1 MDETPTGPPEANTTK
16 AVKDKSCPY
25 CHQAFTSSSLGRH
38 LDLYIREKNPKA
50 PDGLHDVDAIRK
62 IRQNITRRQPKGAV
76 ARRGT
81 SASVGTPTA
90 ASRSRPASGDADS
103 SAARSPPSPKDGPQE
118 AGAASG
124 STYLYKPR
132 WEDTGVINDLAVRPA
147 GASGDA
153 ERDGTGRGGAKSG
166 PSQRSVSRQT
176 LKQQLDM
183 RQQIQD
189 AEDRSRAAE
198 LALRE
203 LLGSLRA
210 AKHQIDIDSTPF
222 DFDTFSLDFP
232 ALTLQ
237 CLDPPPTLFASTQHP
252 TPTSWS
258 ILPPGQI
265 QFEALHAY
273 FQGEFRRW
281 KTACAAATTALN
293 EELTYPPPSDPV
305 RTDSKAEVL
314 KAEKA
319 AAQMEK
325 HVYDHLAATYSIWNG
340 LAQEQREQLWR
351 LELARGVG
359 RKRKEVDK
367 LKEGQ
372 HLLRQENAH
381 LKAQVEQL
389 TRLQQPREFKVTP
402 PSTVYVDE
410 KLVAHM
416 LENAM
421 LNGRPFVGLNMADR
435 NSDLGTVVSSV
446 IDRWKKVIVSTRSA
460 GGGLQAQRTLSTGT
474 TGLSPRASIGEVSP
488 TNQQQSLQLPQQSFL
503 NGQNRPQPRQLSIA
517 SAHGTSSPASIASPT
532 TSLTPRI
539 PTTPAVPS
547 AAPSISIHADD
558 DGDEEMSD
566 QDAESDD
573 EAEVGPNPEGDAE
586 GDTDADADADADMMD
601 DNPGGY
607 TGVQLQ
613 PLQQLQ
619 QRQQQPHSTVP
630 MPLPPQQMGQLEAAR
645 TRQQMGGGRR
655 STTNDGR
662 AGYGGLG
669 QEPVH
674 GRGRMPSWA

>member
-1 MDETPTGPPEANTTK
+1 
-16 AVKDKSCPY
+16 
-25 CHQAFTSSSLGRH
+25 
-38 LDLYIREKNPKA
+38 
-50 PDGLHDVDAIRK
+50 
-62 IRQNITRRQPKGAV
+62 
-76 ARRGT
+76 
-81 SASVGTPTA
+81 
-90 ASRSRPASGDADS
+90 
-103 SAARSPPSPKDGPQE
+103 
-118 AGAASG
+118 
-124 STYLYKPR
+124 
-132 WEDTGVINDLAVRPA
+132 
-147 GASGDA
+147 
-153 ERDGTGRGGAKSG
+153 
-166 PSQRSVSRQT
+166 
-176 LKQQLDM
+176 
-183 RQQIQD
+183 
-189 AEDRSRAAE
+189 
-198 LALRE
+198 
-203 LLGSLRA
+203 
-210 AKHQIDIDSTPF
+210 
-222 DFDTFSLDFP
+222 
-232 ALTLQ
+232 
-237 CLDPPPTLFASTQHP
+237 
-252 TPTSWS
+252 
-258 ILPPGQI
+258 LPPGQS

-273 FQGEFRRW
+273 YQGEFRRW

-293 EELTYPPPSDPV
+293 EELTYPPPLDPV

-325 HVYDHLAATYSIWNG
+325 HVYDHLAATYSIWNS

-359 RKRKEVDK
+359 RRRKEVEK

-389 TRLQQPREFKVTP
+389 TRLQQPREFKVAP

-416 LENAM
+416 LEDAM
-421 LNGRPFVGLNMADR
+421 LNGKPYVGFNMADR

-460 GGGLQAQRTLSTGT
+460 SGGLQAQRSLSTGT
-474 TGLSPRASIGEVSP
+474 TGPSPRGSIGEVSP
-488 TNQQQSLQLPQQSFL
+488 TNQQQGLQPPQQFSL
-503 NGQNRPQPRQLSIA
+503 AGQNRLQPRQLSIA
-517 SAHGTSSPASIASPT
+517 STHGTSYPASAASPT

-573 EAEVGPNPEGDAE
+573 EAEAGPNPEGDAE

-607 TGVQLQ
+607 AGVQLQ
-613 PLQQLQ
+613 PLQQSRQ
-619 QRQQQPHSTVP
+619 QQQEQQQQPHPTLP
-630 MPLPPQQMGQLEAAR
+630 MRLPLPPQQMAQLDAER
-645 TRQQMGGGRR
+645 TCQQMGGGRR
-655 STTNDGR
+655 STTDDGR

-669 QEPVH
+669 QELVH